1 MESFFIYRLCIYV
14 ELTQTLYLYRCLYLY
29 IDSTYIE
36 YRWSQF
42 KPYIFM
48 DYQANMGYLRLVN
61 EMLKMW
67 YLFLSHLQNVTLAQH
82 LKHLIQLFP
91 IYIPSPDICSVLP
104 GSPGYSWLELCWL
117 QHLPLRCVPNIA
129 RLQIFAD
136 HTQVPHHV
144 HFSPNFTPSYTFAMP
159 LLYLLYLLNPFL
171 NRLPLLPGDSA
182 SDVSSK

>member
-1 MESFFIYRLCIYV
+1 
-14 ELTQTLYLYRCLYLY
+14 
-29 IDSTYIE
+29 
-36 YRWSQF
+36 
-42 KPYIFM
+42 M

-117 QHLPLRCVPNIA
+117 QHLPLPPPMCPQYRPPCKFLLIIHKFHAMYTSLLTLHPAIP
-129 RLQIFAD
+129 LLCLCYTCYTFL
-136 HTQVPHHV
+136 
-144 HFSPNFTPSYTFAMP
+144 TPSLTAFLFYQETLPAMCLQNSWRCKFLLMTHNSYTSWRIRP
-159 LLYLLYLLNPFL
+159 YLAPCN
-171 NRLPLLPGDSA
+171 
-182 SDVSSK
+182 